1 MLTLQDAFVYVVFL
15 GLVTIWLEIKSQGGD

>member
-15 GLVTIWLEIKSQGGD
+15 GLVVIWLEIKSQGDE